1 MFAALPALHESG
13 YGTKQAYARRL
24 RFVRFWGYS
33 GPDLRDGVI
42 SLTQRASIL
51 SLQNSIPAQ
60 CALTLRSAARPIA
73 SLHGSL
79 KAAKCFL
86 THSKMRPAPGLVA
99 GHCLWISTPQDSRT
113 AAILTSAALQGSV
126 KSWKCALTHSMSGPR
141 PGWVGPQEFV
151 TSRLHA
157 SMTVTYWPKAG
168 DAGSNTNTAKNK

>member
-1 MFAALPALHESG
+1 MFAALPALHEFG
-13 YGTKQAYARRL
+13 YGTKQTYARRL

-79 KAAKCFL
+79 RAAKCFL
-86 THSKMRPAPGLVA
+86 MHSRMRPAQGLVAGLVA
-99 GHCLWISTPQDSRT
+99 GHCSWISPPQDSRT
-113 AAILTSAALQGSV
+113 TAILTSAALQGSV
-126 KSWKCALTHSMSGPR
+126 NSWKCAFTHSMSGPR
-141 PGWVGPQEFV
+141 PG
-151 TSRLHA
+151 
-157 SMTVTYWPKAG
+157 
-168 DAGSNTNTAKNK
+168 